1 MLDLVWFILWCVPI
15 LTGLWFVLL
24 SLKERSRATAV
35 PVKAG
40 APTSSDAARAR

>member
-1 MLDLVWFILWCVPI
+1 MLDLLWFILSCVPI

-35 PVKAG
+35 PVKVG
-40 APTSSDAARAR
+40 APMSLGGARGR